1 VLRTRECLPLL
12 IQHRARA
19 RGLGIP
25 DGQLPI
31 KGAKTTRRLQVESGL
46 SGALLQAPK
55 GHSRFR
61 VKPVRGR
68 KIDKERVI
76 LPCHLRKLH
85 NLFLINDANGG
96 SLHTIEIEGW
106 NSAMAEHK
114 KRIALALGSGSARG
128 MAHIGV
134 IQRLAERGIEPDIVC
149 GTSAGALVAAV
160 HACGKLDHFAD
171 WVSGLTNSDILH
183 YMDIRLLAS
192 GGVAQ
197 GGRLIDFFKKNY
209 GNPNIEDLPLRFTAV
224 ATDLYRGRETWLQ
237 EGPIWDAVRA
247 SIAIPGILVPV
258 AQGNHW
264 LVDGGLVN
272 PVPVSVGRALGAEII
287 IAVNLNSDLL
297 KPPKKITAVKED
309 EPEPQPPPGDESEE
323 DEFSML
329 SRLGQSIKGAAS
341 NLWSS
346 GDKVQAPGALNVMLS
361 AINVMQD
368 RITRSRMA
376 GEPAD
381 VTLSPRLANVG
392 FLEFSRASDAIA
404 EGRAVVDRL
413 WPEIEYALQ
422 LADDDHQ
429 QPPTPE
435 EPEAQQPL
443 DTSKMVSATM
453 QKVRSTPRDA
463 DNPSDKTS

>member
-1 VLRTRECLPLL
+1 
-12 IQHRARA
+12 
-19 RGLGIP
+19 
-25 DGQLPI
+25 
-31 KGAKTTRRLQVESGL
+31 
-46 SGALLQAPK
+46 
-55 GHSRFR
+55 
-61 VKPVRGR
+61 
-68 KIDKERVI
+68 
-76 LPCHLRKLH
+76 
-85 NLFLINDANGG
+85 
-96 SLHTIEIEGW
+96 
-106 NSAMAEHK
+106 MADHK

-134 IQRLAERGIEPDIVC
+134 IQRLEERGIKPDIVC

-160 HACGKLDHFAD
+160 YACGKLDHFAD

-209 GNPNIEDLPLRFTAV
+209 GNPNIEDLPLRYTAV

-247 SIAIPGILVPV
+247 SIAIPGILVPI

-272 PVPVSVGRALGAEII
+272 PVPVSVGRALGAETI

-297 KPPKKITAVKED
+297 KPPKKITSVNTQ
-309 EPEPQPPPGDESEE
+309 EPEPEIPDEALDDS
-323 DEFSML
+323 EFSML
-329 SRLGQSIKGAAS
+329 SRLGQSIKGAAT

-346 GDKVQAPGALNVMLS
+346 GDKAQAPGALNVMLS

-381 VTLSPRLANVG
+381 VTLSPRLSHVG
-392 FLEFSRASDAIA
+392 FLEFSRAADAIE

-413 WPEIEYALQ
+413 WPEIEYALE
-422 LADDDHQ
+422 LADDDHRR
-429 QPPTPE
+429 PPEPE
-435 EPEAQQPL
+435 EPELQPPL
-443 DTSKMVSATM
+443 DASKMVSATM
-453 QKVRSTPRDA
+453 EKVHPDPKSAIGDKAQPEQKT
-463 DNPSDKTS
+463 